1 MKPALK
7 IALIYVLIGGS
18 WFVFSSIFMDEIIQ
32 WLGLSNDM
40 TLEIIKALLFVLISG
55 ILIYNLV
62 QMSFKIE
69 KRISKVYRV
78 FFEKNPNYIFVL
90 SLEDQRIL
98 TANEAALEHFNIS
111 EVDFG
116 KKYFDS
122 FFQDY
127 KNISANKGGQ
137 NRVIRNLVM
146 IDKNY
151 DPRNVDI
158 FSMPFVYNGT
168 DCVMALAVD
177 NSEIHKSLLENMA
190 LNDSLKAQNQQLR
203 NFSFINS
210 HHIRR
215 YLANILGIVN
225 MPNEKDKLSGEALEM
240 LKQSASKL
248 DQEVRKVSELL
259 KVNDGFTLDEP
270 IEEELELNP
279 PQKKVIV
286 FVDDDKVQHMIN
298 KRILLKINPNLE
310 LNFFESPY
318 LALNWLSE
326 NEADILL
333 LDINMPGMKGWDLLN
348 YLEEKGINSE
358 VKMLTSAVAP
368 EDLERSKNYGQVS
381 GFLVKPLNEEAVEEF
396 INHCCF
402 QVQQPLK

>member
-32 WLGLSNDM
+32 WLGHSNDM

-62 QMSFKIE
+62 RMSFKIE

-348 YLEEKGINSE
+348 YLEEKGINIE
-358 VKMLTSAVAP
+358 VKMLTSSVAP

-396 INHCCF
+396 INH
-402 QVQQPLK
+402 

>member
-62 QMSFKIE
+62 RMSFKIE

-259 KVNDGFTLDEP
+259 KVNDEFILEEP
-270 IEEELELNP
+270 VEEEPELNP

-348 YLEEKGINSE
+348 YLEEKGINIE
-358 VKMLTSAVAP
+358 VKMLTSSVAP

-396 INHCCF
+396 INH
-402 QVQQPLK
+402 

>member
-32 WLGLSNDM
+32 WLGHSNDM

-348 YLEEKGINSE
+348 YLEEKGINIE
-358 VKMLTSAVAP
+358 VKMLTSSVAP

-396 INHCCF
+396 INH
-402 QVQQPLK
+402 

>member
-348 YLEEKGINSE
+348 YLEEKGINIE
-358 VKMLTSAVAP
+358 VKMLTSSVAP

-396 INHCCF
+396 INH
-402 QVQQPLK
+402 